1 MASRIEEFDGLI
13 LKYAK
18 KEFLEKGFADA
29 SLRTIAKNADVSTS
43 TIYTRYVDKEGLF
56 RFLVEP
62 AYTALISYVESSLA
76 GFEALPDKEQLEQRQ
91 DISNEGFSGL
101 VDMIYDY
108 FDQFKLLVTCS
119 PNNFYHE
126 FLEKIVELDMQCM
139 KQFLTVTHCRAY
151 EDGEITDGF
160 LHVVSSAFYSGIFE
174 VVIHDMPR
182 KKAENYINQL
192 RKFYNSGWNDYF

>member
-1 MASRIEEFDGLI
+1 MASRVEEFDALI
-13 LKYAK
+13 EQYAK
-18 KEFLEKGFADA
+18 QEFLQKGFSDA
-29 SLRTIAKNADVSTS
+29 SLRTIAKNAGVSTS

-62 AYTALISYVESSLA
+62 ASNAMVSYVERSLA
-76 GFEALPDKEQLEQRQ
+76 GFEALPDEVQLEQRT
-91 DISNEGFSGL
+91 DISDQGFSVL
-101 VDMIYDY
+101 VDMIYEN

-119 PNNFYHE
+119 PTNFYHE
-126 FLEKIVELDMQCM
+126 FLEKIVALDIQCM
-139 KQFLTVTHCRAY
+139 RKFLTVTHCRAY
-151 EDGEITDGF
+151 ADGEITDGF

-182 KKAENYINQL
+182 KEAENYINQL